1 MSWQRDMN
9 RSRMAEAALTNE
21 QLTRERVDVLE
32 AQMRG
37 HERGRQTLEARV
49 SEVEA
54 VVDGGLWARLLWLFL
69 GR

>member
-21 QLTRERVDVLE
+21 QVTRERVDVLE
-32 AQMRG
+32 AQAKGFDRG
-37 HERGRQTLEARV
+37 HHALEARV
-49 SEVEA
+49 AEVEA